1 MAPPKAYFRASAM
14 SETCAK
20 NLVMIAAAVAEKNAN
35 GNGNAD
41 ANANADEMALASV
54 HIVN

>member
-20 NLVMIAAAVAEKNAN
+20 NLVMIAAAVAEKN
-35 GNGNAD
+35 GN

-54 HIVN
+54 HLVN

>member
-20 NLVMIAAAVAEKNAN
+20 NLVMIAAAVAEKN
-35 GNGNAD
+35 GN
-41 ANANADEMALASV
+41 ANANADADEMALASV

>member
-20 NLVMIAAAVAEKNAN
+20 NLVMIAAAIAEKNAN
-35 GNGNAD
+35 AH
-41 ANANADEMALASV
+41 AHAHADEMGLASV

>member
-1 MAPPKAYFRASAM
+1 MAPPKAYFRALAM

-20 NLVMIAAAVAEKNAN
+20 NLVMIAAAVSEKNAN
-35 GNGNAD
+35 AHAD
-41 ANANADEMALASV
+41 ADAHADEMGLASV

>member
-1 MAPPKAYFRASAM
+1 MAPPKAYFRALAM

-20 NLVMIAAAVAEKNAN
+20 NLVMIAAAVAEKN
-35 GNGNAD
+35 GNAHAD
-41 ANANADEMALASV
+41 ADADEMALASV

>member
-35 GNGNAD
+35 AD
-41 ANANADEMALASV
+41 ADADADDHEMALASV